1 MTQLDLFPD
10 INVDE
15 RERLY
20 VIGNGF
26 DLHHEI
32 ESKYWHF
39 KKWCQNNK
47 KGSNLV
53 GLMDIF
59 FSNDREFW
67 GDIENAL
74 GEYNE
79 ETITDYCEPENPKD
93 FKFEHP
99 GQWQNGV
106 EDSISWIFGQT
117 MELFR
122 EGFNEWVQSID
133 ISNIVTDLF
142 IPKAS
147 KYLTFN
153 YTDTLENGYG
163 IPVQNVLHI
172 HGSRLNPK
180 DEYIIG
186 HRNKRDEETP
196 FLDNSILLPYQNAYE
211 EVIKIMNKWVKY
223 PQYLIGKNS
232 VFFKSL
238 NTCKGVYVMGWS
250 YNRIDMPYLEEIAS
264 TVTPN
269 CKWLLYYHSEED
281 KKRATTFAQTNG
293 LLDYT
298 LKEFE

>member
-47 KGSNLV
+47 KDSNLV

-79 ETITDYCEPENPKD
+79 EAITDYCEPENPKD

-142 IPKAS
+142 MPKAS

-153 YTDTLENGYG
+153 YTETLNYEYGADCDSPTLYTKTEKHHADDSMRVLTEERRYDDTDQESYDD
-163 IPVQNVLHI
+163 
-172 HGSRLNPK
+172 GSFQCFRP
-180 DEYIIG
+180 
-186 HRNKRDEETP
+186 
-196 FLDNSILLPYQNAYE
+196 
-211 EVIKIMNKWVKY
+211 
-223 PQYLIGKNS
+223 
-232 VFFKSL
+232 
-238 NTCKGVYVMGWS
+238 
-250 YNRIDMPYLEEIAS
+250 
-264 TVTPN
+264 
-269 CKWLLYYHSEED
+269 
-281 KKRATTFAQTNG
+281 
-293 LLDYT
+293 
-298 LKEFE
+298 